1 MGLRMIHA
9 APQGQCVSFPHH
21 EDTRIR
27 PRWAASLNMM
37 ALYCTEKGRNGRNPS
52 YTAAGPQS
60 LAQCVSA
67 EHLQ

>member
-1 MGLRMIHA
+1 MGLRMIHTA
-9 APQGQCVSFPHH
+9 LQGQCVSFPHH

-37 ALYCTEKGRNGRNPS
+37 ALHCTGKRGMGEIRVIRQPDHS
-52 YTAAGPQS
+52 
-60 LAQCVSA
+60 VSA